1 MDSYGDGLNGSSC
14 TNGAGSYQILFTEAV
29 IAELTQAQA
38 DFGSS
43 NTTNFCL
50 NLGLSENSSADA
62 ISVYPNPAGEF
73 VTISANDL
81 LIERIELMNITGQV
95 VSAVNVVANQ
105 IKMDLSAMSSGVY
118 FLKIYTENNST
129 TKQLVVK

>member
-1 MDSYGDGLNGSSC
+1 
-14 TNGAGSYQILFTEAV
+14 
-29 IAELTQAQA
+29 
-38 DFGSS
+38 
-43 NTTNFCL
+43 
-50 NLGLSENSSADA
+50 
-62 ISVYPNPAGEF
+62 
-73 VTISANDL
+73 
-81 LIERIELMNITGQV
+81 MNITGQV